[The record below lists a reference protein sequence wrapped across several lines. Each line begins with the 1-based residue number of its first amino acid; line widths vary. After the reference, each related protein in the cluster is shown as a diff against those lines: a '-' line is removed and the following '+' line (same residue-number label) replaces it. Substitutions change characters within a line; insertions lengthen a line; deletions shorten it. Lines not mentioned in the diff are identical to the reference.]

1 MVQPLPSSDSVLRI
15 DSRLSIPLASIEMS
29 AIRAQGAGGQ
39 NVNKVST
46 AIHLRFDIAASALP
60 EVYKQRLLQYQDQRI
75 SGDGVIVIKA
85 QRTRSQD
92 KNKQEALAR
101 LGELIRDAITVA
113 KPRKATRPTAGAKR
127 KRVDAKV
134 KRGKIKAMR
143 AKPVD

>member
-1 MVQPLPSSDSVLRI
+1 MLRI
-15 DSRLSIPLASIEMS
+15 TSHLSIPLASVEMS

-46 AIHLRFDIAASALP
+46 AIHLRFDIVASNLP
-60 EVYKQRLLQYQDQRI
+60 DIYKQRLLAWQDQRI
-75 SGDGVIVIKA
+75 TADGVIVIKA

-101 LGELIRDAITVA
+101 LAELIRDAITVA
-113 KPRKATRPTAGAKR
+113 KPRKATRPSAGAKR
-127 KRVDAKV
+127 KRVDTKV

-143 AKPVD
+143 AKPMD

>member
-1 MVQPLPSSDSVLRI
+1 MLRI
-15 DSRLSIPLASIEMS
+15 TSHLSIPLSSVEMS

-46 AIHLRFDIAASALP
+46 AIHLRFDIVASNLP
-60 EVYKQRLLQYQDQRI
+60 DIYKQRLLAWQDQRI
-75 SGDGVIVIKA
+75 TADGVIVIKA

-101 LGELIRDAITVA
+101 LAELIRDAITVA
-113 KPRKATRPTAGAKR
+113 KPRKATRPSAGAKR
-127 KRVDAKV
+127 KRVDTKV

-143 AKPVD
+143 AKPVDYRI

>member
-1 MVQPLPSSDSVLRI
+1 MVQPLPTSDSLLRI
-15 DSRLSIPLASIEMS
+15 NSHLNIPLAGIEMS

-46 AIHLRFDIAASALP
+46 AIHLRFDIAASSLP

-75 SGDGVIVIKA
+75 STDGVIVIKA

-101 LGELIRDAITVA
+101 LAELIRDAITVA
-113 KPRKATRPTAGAKR
+113 KPRKATRPSAGAKR
-127 KRVDAKV
+127 KRLDAKV

-143 AKPVD
+143 AKPVE

>member
-85 QRTRSQD
+85 QRKRSQD

-113 KPRKATRPTAGAKR
+113 KPRKATRPSAGAKR

>member
-1 MVQPLPSSDSVLRI
+1 MLRI
-15 DSRLSIPLASIEMS
+15 TSHLSIPLSSVEMS

-46 AIHLRFDIAASALP
+46 AIHLRFDIVASNLP
-60 EVYKQRLLQYQDQRI
+60 DIYKQRLLAWQDQRI
-75 SGDGVIVIKA
+75 TADGVIVIKA

-101 LGELIRDAITVA
+101 LAELIRDAITVA
-113 KPRKATRPTAGAKR
+113 KPRKATRPSAGAKR
-127 KRVDAKV
+127 KRVDTKV